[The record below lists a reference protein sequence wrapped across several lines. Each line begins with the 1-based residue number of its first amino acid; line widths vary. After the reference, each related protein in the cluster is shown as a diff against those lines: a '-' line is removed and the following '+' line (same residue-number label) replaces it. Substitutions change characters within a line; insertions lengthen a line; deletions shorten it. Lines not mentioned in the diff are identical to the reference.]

1 MILMLSEKRAKACIY
16 CELDKICY
24 ERLQNIQETLLH
36 SFFRNSSKS
45 HEFEKRW
52 KKCQNSWRFCAKS
65 FFSLVR
71 QNFSSHLRRC
81 LMKQTNLPHPNKT
94 QKLDKYSLTLPPLL
108 QLPWLLE
115 YLHPIQLALKVTRN
129 LQLVHHS
136 HFRLISPSHHCYN

>member
-1 MILMLSEKRAKACIY
+1 MLSEKRAKTCIY

-24 ERLQNIQETLLH
+24 ECLQNIQETLLH

-94 QKLDKYSLTLPPLL
+94 QKLDKICYERLQNIQETLLHSFFRNSSKSH
-108 QLPWLLE
+108 E
-115 YLHPIQLALKVTRN
+115 YENTRIFF
-129 LQLVHHS
+129 QKS
-136 HFRLISPSHHCYN
+136 ARI

>member
-1 MILMLSEKRAKACIY
+1 MVSEKRAKTCIY

-94 QKLDKYSLTLPPLL
+94 QKLDKYVYKVQRFCDYNITYTIFVVSAIRYPCNP
-108 QLPWLLE
+108 E
-115 YLHPIQLALKVTRN
+115 YLVEHHNHVTNGSLAE
-129 LQLVHHS
+129 S
-136 HFRLISPSHHCYN
+136 H